1 LSPVPGTA
9 ARRLSLLASGLAV
22 FALVGTLLSAPVQAA
37 TAPPPVNQAAAAQ
50 QCAMSFGLP
59 NSTDAATAASLMQG
73 RVNLGRYGS
82 FTLAANPTW
91 RPVSTLD
98 SSGDSYMHALY
109 YLLPLLREGVRT
121 NNTAMLVRF
130 YTVLADW
137 IKDNPATG
145 PTRSLAWN
153 LPMVVGYRALALTCA
168 AAVPGNATVWLRQAL
183 YSTGAWLAW
192 PANYDGSN
200 NASLHQ
206 SMGLLAIGAAI
217 GRPDWERIAVSRI
230 SSLAVRL
237 IKNDGSDGEGAPA
250 YAVDNYQWF
259 IDAAER
265 IRRAGLVVPS
275 TLSRVTLVPAFL
287 AQAVRP
293 DGKLEALGDT
303 TPAPL
308 PAGLW
313 TGTAAEWTATG
324 GQSGTPPTSTYAT
337 YAGGYVF
344 GRSGWGTQQPYSQET
359 FYSVRFGPRSGIV
372 HAHDDSGA
380 LTLYSQGSELL
391 FDVGQWRYSYGAT
404 RNYVVSRA
412 AHNVVVVDGVAR
424 STYPAPTLVNASTGD
439 FDVTTVVDRG
449 YRGVTL
455 TRTIVYDRAQNLF
468 VVWDRLVSAASVK
481 ASQQWGLGPDRGTTV
496 TPDMV
501 SSTGAGAN
509 VSLLFTG
516 GSDGQDVVSGAKAPW
531 RGWNSS
537 AYGQLSPAPSVRS
550 TQFGSHLSW
559 VTVIAP
565 RAAGVSDAGLTAT
578 STSTD
583 SSATVGITT
592 PAGGTTWL
600 ALTNSS
606 AAVTAAPGTV
616 PATVSIAPRL
626 LKQGS
631 PLFVRASSLVPG
643 EPVSLE
649 RQDGGVWSSVASG
662 VASAA
667 GTVGWRIVPTS
678 SGAYRVVSS
687 AGPTA
692 AVPVVVAM
700 TPGPVTGLVVT
711 TSHRS
716 VTVRWR
722 PPASNGG
729 LPISGYIITVAGMRV
744 VVPPTTFA
752 ALFTVV
758 PARSQPVSVVAG
770 NALGAGAPAATRVWV
785 ASS

>member
-1 LSPVPGTA
+1 
-9 ARRLSLLASGLAV
+9 
-22 FALVGTLLSAPVQAA
+22 
-37 TAPPPVNQAAAAQ
+37 
-50 QCAMSFGLP
+50 M
-59 NSTDAATAASLMQG
+59 
-73 RVNLGRYGS
+73 
-82 FTLAANPTW
+82 
-91 RPVSTLD
+91 
-98 SSGDSYMHALY
+98 
-109 YLLPLLREGVRT
+109 
-121 NNTAMLVRF
+121 
-130 YTVLADW
+130 
-137 IKDNPATG
+137 
-145 PTRSLAWN
+145 
-153 LPMVVGYRALALTCA
+153 
-168 AAVPGNATVWLRQAL
+168 
-183 YSTGAWLAW
+183 
-192 PANYDGSN
+192 
-200 NASLHQ
+200 
-206 SMGLLAIGAAI
+206 
-217 GRPDWERIAVSRI
+217 
-230 SSLAVRL
+230 
-237 IKNDGSDGEGAPA
+237 
-250 YAVDNYQWF
+250 
-259 IDAAER
+259 
-265 IRRAGLVVPS
+265 
-275 TLSRVTLVPAFL
+275 
-287 AQAVRP
+287 
-293 DGKLEALGDT
+293 
-303 TPAPL
+303 
-308 PAGLW
+308 
-313 TGTAAEWTATG
+313 
-324 GQSGTPPTSTYAT
+324 
-337 YAGGYVF
+337 F

-616 PATVSIAPRL
+616 AATVTVAPRL
-626 LKQGS
+626 LKQRL
-631 PLFVRASSLVPG
+631 PAVRPRVQPG
-643 EPVSLE
+643 
-649 RQDGGVWSSVASG
+649 
-662 VASAA
+662 
-667 GTVGWRIVPTS
+667 
-678 SGAYRVVSS
+678 
-687 AGPTA
+687 
-692 AVPVVVAM
+692 
-700 TPGPVTGLVVT
+700 
-711 TSHRS
+711 
-716 VTVRWR
+716 
-722 PPASNGG
+722 
-729 LPISGYIITVAGMRV
+729 
-744 VVPPTTFA
+744 
-752 ALFTVV
+752 
-758 PARSQPVSVVAG
+758 AR
-770 NALGAGAPAATRVWV
+770 
-785 ASS
+785 